1 MGLGDARLRGATFV
15 FGGGFAACAS
25 ILLVVGLAWSRDAAT
40 TTALEVTFVDAPTGE
55 ATQPRPPPPPVV
67 ASTTTTPSSKPVA
80 PAAGPDLTKARTL
93 DELRALAA
101 EHPRDASVLRALVQA
116 EARSGRPPSKPSLD
130 ALGQLLHLD
139 AKATASPD
147 VQTLVKTAAAAE
159 ATRDQALQL
168 AQAMGEVGFDLLL
181 ELAGSAQPVRAR
193 ALELTKN
200 PGVQAHASAAAKVF
214 VKLRDAQVCA
224 RKAHLDEAS
233 QVGDARAVPL
243 IKAMVQQTKCGFLGL
258 EKCQLCRDAAPAAQ
272 AALKAI
278 EARTGG

>member
-1 MGLGDARLRGATFV
+1 MVPGDARLRGATFV

-25 ILLVVGLAWSRDAAT
+25 ILLVAGLAWSRDDAT
-40 TTALEVTFVDAPTGE
+40 ITALEVSLVDAPTDE
-55 ATQPRPPPPPVV
+55 TTQTRPPPPVV
-67 ASTTTTPSSKPVA
+67 ASTTIPSAKPVSRA
-80 PAAGPDLTKARTL
+80 TGPDLTKARTI
-93 DELRALAA
+93 DEIHALAA

-130 ALGQLLHLD
+130 ALGQLLLLD
-139 AKATASPD
+139 AKASASPD

-181 ELAGSAQPVRAR
+181 ELAGSAQAVKAR

-200 PGVQAHASAAAKVF
+200 PGVQAHASAAAQVF
-214 VKLRDAQVCA
+214 VKLRDVQVCA